1 LGEIVDVSAAAGV
14 AVILSNGTRN
24 MKRSLKACGLWE
36 QVGGPLVMHSTEEV
50 FALLCEAPMLVPK
63 YSQEASSFQL
73 SENRGVEEEGAEMTG
88 LEGLGKVTV
97 EGRERKG
104 KGRGGSSK

>member
-1 LGEIVDVSAAAGV
+1 MDVAAAAGV
-14 AVILSNGTRN
+14 AVILSNATRN

-36 QVGGPLVMHSTEEV
+36 PVGGPLVMHSTEEV

-73 SENRGVEEEGAEMTG
+73 SGNRGMEAEGAGTTG
-88 LEGLGKVTV
+88 LEALGEVTV

-104 KGRGGSSK
+104 KGRGKDSK